1 SGPSAPRPRCR
12 GSFRRR
18 MPWSALLQP
27 SALFTVLTV
36 VLEHPLCTAAVSREL
51 GLGGQDPAVATP
63 AWPCRSV
70 AVPSTVSS
78 RSTPFSS
85 RSSKPSS
92 PSSKSSPESLA
103 ISTLSRSL
111 SQPASSARS
120 SELVVGDDVPHGCIP
135 VPADDQLVEERAG
148 HTADL
153 VRPVG
158 LGPVGAPIHREGGV
172 AGARAV

>member
-1 SGPSAPRPRCR
+1 
-12 GSFRRR
+12 
-18 MPWSALLQP
+18 
-27 SALFTVLTV
+27 
-36 VLEHPLCTAAVSREL
+36 
-51 GLGGQDPAVATP
+51 
-63 AWPCRSV
+63 
-70 AVPSTVSS
+70 VPSTVSS

-172 AGARAV
+172 AGARAVKTGRPLRSCCCSGTQHHARSLPRRKAHA